1 MGKGCIG
8 GWFCAFAGLC
18 RDLKSESRLFTKTVK
33 NDRDDMVKIY
43 KNRPTQRFSSVENME
58 TSYQCFPADWF
69 HETIDDFCNELGTD
83 FRTADLGRITVHTCV
98 PYPTLMHHS
107 W

>member
-69 HETIDDFCNELGTD
+69 QEYNFNNSNPNTIMVKKLPLGLLV
-83 FRTADLGRITVHTCV
+83 FIKAFKF
-98 PYPTLMHHS
+98 
-107 W
+107 